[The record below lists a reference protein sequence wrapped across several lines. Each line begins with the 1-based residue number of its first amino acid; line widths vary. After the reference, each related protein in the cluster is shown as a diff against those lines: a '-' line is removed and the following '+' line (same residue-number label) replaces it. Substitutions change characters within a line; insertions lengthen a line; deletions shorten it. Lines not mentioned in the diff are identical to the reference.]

1 MARRRGRR
9 WERVALVVALAVA
22 VAVAA
27 ACAAVLVLTRDDG
40 GEVAT
45 IPVTTT
51 EATSTT
57 APLAPG
63 CAALLDLAGSQEAAD
78 RLNELL
84 VQVYQDPAEPVA
96 VQATVDALDE
106 FTEDQLPQLADALN
120 ELATVLPEHREGV
133 IALQR
138 FVVEVIRALE
148 SSATGEDLVAVL
160 EGVYARDD
168 AALAL
173 GAISPLV
180 AYSYEHCPQPI
191 D

>member
-22 VAVAA
+22 A
-27 ACAAVLVLTRDDG
+27 ACAAVLVLTRDDDG